1 MVDISVDTMPTLL
14 EILGLEGPE
23 GMQGKSYLPVL
34 ESDTPV
40 RDAVTYQLMKQSGG
54 TRGQR
59 HPKPERG
66 IRTRDWLYVRK
77 QDRAVLLV
85 DQSND
90 PLEQDNLVDDPAHAE
105 IQFALDSRV
114 KDHMAKTGDDWDLE
128 MPWPP
133 PDFISHQDADKLLEE
148 DILPRAIPVP

>member
-1 MVDISVDTMPTLL
+1 
-14 EILGLEGPE
+14 
-23 GMQGKSYLPVL
+23 MQGTSYLPVL
-34 ESDTPV
+34 ESDIPV
-40 RDAVTYQLMKQSGG
+40 RDAVTHQVVMQSGG

-77 QDRAVLLV
+77 QVKTVLLV

-90 PLEQDNLVDDPAHAE
+90 PLEQVNLVGNPANAG
-105 IQFALDSRV
+105 IQLALDSRV
-114 KDHMAKTGDDWDLE
+114 RDHMAETGDDWGLE
-128 MPWPP
+128 IPWPP
-133 PDFISHQDADKLLEE
+133 PDFISHEDVARLLEK